1 MSDCER
7 YVSDND
13 SDFGGYDDDEIDFTG
28 GDDVEPEEQEYTI
41 TRDTDDGWRSD
52 DEAGGELNYDS
63 EDEDEDDKK
72 KAPKVKKGKIKET
85 IEDIED
91 IDEEALLKEI
101 EELELEEEEEE
112 PQELDLSEVSSFNK
126 EIIVVKPEN
135 RNTSHVM
142 SKFEMTEAVS
152 IRAVQISMFNN
163 CLVDITGLDDPI
175 KMAQREIMMRKSP
188 LIIRRKIGEF
198 YDPRDKKSYEYYE
211 YWSPNEMQFSVEY
224 LDAM

>member
-13 SDFGGYDDDEIDFTG
+13 SDFGGYDDENDFAG
-28 GDDVEPEEQEYTI
+28 GEDVDTEVEEEGYVV

-52 DEAGGELNYDS
+52 DENQYESD
-63 EDEDEDDKK
+63 DEDEKK
-72 KAPKVKKGKIKET
+72 KTQKVKKGKNKKVDVV
-85 IEDIED
+85 EDIED
-91 IDEEALLKEI
+91 TEVDEEALLKEI

-135 RNTSHVM
+135 RLTSHVM
-142 SKFEMTEAVS
+142 SKFEQTEITS
-152 IRAVQISMFNN
+152 IRAVQISQFNN

-175 KMAQREIMMRKSP
+175 LMAKRELMMRKCP
-188 LIIRRKIGEF
+188 LIIRRKVGELKN
-198 YDPRDKKSYEYYE
+198 PKTGKVEEYYE

>member
-13 SDFGGYDDDEIDFTG
+13 SDFGGYDDENDFVG
-28 GDDVEPEEQEYTI
+28 GEDVDTEAEEEYTV

-52 DEAGGELNYDS
+52 DENQYES
-63 EDEDEDDKK
+63 DEDDKDNK
-72 KAPKVKKGKIKET
+72 KKTQKIKKGKSKKDDVV
-85 IEDIED
+85 EDNED
-91 IDEEALLKEI
+91 IDEDALLKEI

-135 RNTSHVM
+135 RLTSHVM
-142 SKFEMTEAVS
+142 SKFEQTELVS
-152 IRAVQISMFNN
+152 IRAVQISQFNN

-175 KMAQREIMMRKSP
+175 LMAKRELMMRKCP
-188 LIIRRKIGEF
+188 LIIRRKVGELKN
-198 YDPRDKKSYEYYE
+198 PKTGKLEEYYE